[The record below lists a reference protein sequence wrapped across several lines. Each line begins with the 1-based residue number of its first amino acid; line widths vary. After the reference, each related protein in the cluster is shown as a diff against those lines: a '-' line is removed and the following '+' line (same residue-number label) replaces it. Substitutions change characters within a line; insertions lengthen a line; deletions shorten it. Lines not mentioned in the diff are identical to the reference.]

1 MYDTL
6 RTEPSLFKQIIF
18 ADVAEHLAK
27 NHVGPDRD
35 STWSLLGDAV
45 LYSWITTLQ
54 MAALVG
60 IALIYKGDS
69 RTVTSLQRDLKSAR
83 GKGKQQ
89 NKLIELAICQCCF
102 PSDKTPETLSE
113 AEEEVLERQKHAKW
127 PRDLRW
133 NYTRL
138 EKDSSTSA

>member
-45 LYSWITTLQ
+45 LYSWIT
-54 MAALVG
+54 
-60 IALIYKGDS
+60 LIYKGDS